1 MGGLLLNGRYGGYLN
16 VFTIF
21 YFYFYVCYSC
31 LKDLSMFKKGRKLI
45 NKASRYESITDEE
58 DGREG
63 QTRSPDSPYSD
74 ITGDDLHVIPDSEGR
89 NV

>member
-1 MGGLLLNGRYGGYLN
+1 MYLL
-16 VFTIF
+16 FF
-21 YFYFYVCYSC
+21 YFYICHSC

-63 QTRSPDSPYSD
+63 QTGSPDSPYSD
-74 ITGDDLHVIPDSEGR
+74 ISGDDLHVIPGSEAR
-89 NV
+89 SV